1 MFFVCQVF
9 FFYLRF
15 LKALQKCD
23 SLSCLFKT
31 MGMILRLLFK
41 VITTSLQMIPTVMG
55 ATQVVVREWP

>member
-1 MFFVCQVF
+1 MFFACQF
-9 FFYLRF
+9 FFLPETF
-15 LKALQKCD
+15 EALQKCD

-31 MGMILRLLFK
+31 VGMILRLLFK